1 MTSGKK
7 KFNTQGF
14 SLIEIILSSGLV
26 GLFAV
31 AFLGVLGFS
40 QESTLRA
47 TQRNQAIFLA
57 EEGIEAARSI
67 RDENFS
73 NLVVGDHGLKSD
85 TKWSLVGQTDIT
97 GNFTRTLNI
106 VDINSQTKQINS
118 QVVWKQ
124 PGGNQ
129 VSVIISTLFTDWRTA
144 ASTGTST
151 QFCGI

>member
-1 MTSGKK
+1 MVSDKK
-7 KFNTQGF
+7 KLNQQGF

-26 GLFAV
+26 GLFAL

-47 TQRNQAIFLA
+47 GQRNRAIFLA

-67 RDENFS
+67 RDENFAS
-73 NLVVGDHGLKSD
+73 LTVGDHGLSSGA
-85 TKWSLVGQTDIT
+85 KWNLTGQAEAIE
-97 GNFTRTLNI
+97 NFTRTLT
-106 VDINSQTKQINS
+106 VTDINSQTKQVTS

-124 PGGNQ
+124 TGGNQ
-129 VSVIISTLFTDWRTA
+129 VSASFSTLFTDWRTA